1 MTIPSARRVARDP
14 RARSSSFAAAVRRSS
29 PALLALSFTA
39 IALLSGCGGAG
50 EPEVMELDVVDDVA
64 ARVEQFRPQ
73 PLDVD
78 LSGLSEG
85 DRRALDLLIE
95 ASDIVH
101 EIFGMQVWAERA
113 EMDVAVAEYDG
124 PDAHEVRTYYG
135 IMRGPWDRLEGDE
148 PWIGDTPKPE
158 GAGYYPADITE
169 EEFEAWIEAHP
180 GDEEAFRGLFT
191 VIRRQG
197 DRLIAL
203 PYSEAYAVQL
213 RRCADLLEQASEAT
227 DDPTL
232 REFLRLRARDLLRD
246 EYFESDM
253 AWMDLAGDLEVV
265 FGPYETYEDKL
276 FGYKAAFESFLCVV
290 DPEESRALDLYKAEL
305 PWLEM
310 NLPIP
315 DEHKNPNRGTESP
328 IRVANEVYTGGDTRA
343 GVQTI
348 AFNLPNDERV
358 REAKGSK
365 KVMLK
370 NVIEAKYHAV
380 LVPIAE
386 RIMDPSHVE
395 RVEMEAYFD
404 FVLHHEL
411 SHGLGPG
418 KLVIDGRETEV
429 RLELKDLYSPLE
441 EAKADVLGMYD
452 MYALVDKGVLPER
465 KVENLSWTVVPG
477 LFRSARFGV
486 TEAHGLGVVCQFN
499 YLAEKGALDISDDG
513 KFAPVESKW
522 RQAVTDLARELLM
535 LQANAD
541 YDAAKA
547 WVEKYGT
554 VSPGMQRALDALDDV
569 PVDIRPIYV
578 AAGEAT
584 GMEAGSR

>member
-1 MTIPSARRVARDP
+1 MIRT
-14 RARSSSFAAAVRRSS
+14 
-29 PALLALSFTA
+29 LSF
-39 IALLSGCGGAG
+39 LLVVLGMLGCGS
-50 EPEVMELDVVDDVA
+50 EPQPELVVVDDIE
-64 ARVEQFRPQ
+64 ARVAQFQ
-73 PLDVD
+73 PERIEAD
-78 LSGLSEG
+78 LSHLSEG
-85 DRRALDLLIE
+85 DRRALDLLVE

-101 EIFGMQVWAERA
+101 EIFGLQAWQHRA
-113 EMDVAVAEYDG
+113 ETDVAIAQYDG
-124 PDAHEVRTYYG
+124 PNADAVKTYYA
-135 IMRGPWDRLEGDE
+135 IMRHKWDRLLGDE
-148 PWIGDTPKPE
+148 PWLGTEERAP
-158 GAGYYPADITE
+158 GAGYYPEDMMVS
-169 EEFEAWIEAHP
+169 EFEGWLDAHP
-180 GDEEAFRGLFT
+180 EDREAFTSLFT
-191 VIRRQG
+191 VIRRQDDG
-197 DRLIAL
+197 LVAF
-203 PYSEAYAVQL
+203 PYSEAYAVQI
-213 RRCADLLEQASEAT
+213 RRAAELLEEAADAT

-232 REFLRLRARDLLRD
+232 ETFLRLRANDLLRD
-246 EYFESDM
+246 EYYESDM

-265 FGPYETYEDKL
+265 FGPYEVYEDKL

-290 DPEESRALDLYKAEL
+290 DPEDSQALAIYKSEL

-315 DEHKNPNRGTESP
+315 DQYKNPNRGSESP
-328 IRVANEVYTGGDTRA
+328 IRVVDLVYSAGDTRA

-365 KVMLK
+365 KVLLK

-386 RIMDPSHVE
+386 RVMRPEHVE
-395 RVEMEAYFD
+395 RVSMEAYTD

-411 SHGLGPG
+411 SHGIGPG

-429 RLELKDLYSPLE
+429 RLELKDLYSALE

-452 MYALVDKGVLPER
+452 IYALIDKGVLPPSKGED
-465 KVENLSWTVVPG
+465 LSWTVVPG

-499 YLAEKGALDISDDG
+499 YLHEKGALDISDDG
-513 KFAPVESKW
+513 KFAPVDAKW
-522 RQAVTDLARELLM
+522 RDAIRDLASELLM

-547 WVEKYGT
+547 WVDKYGAVT
-554 VSPGMQRALDALDDV
+554 PPLQRALDALSDV
-569 PVDIRPIYV
+569 PVDIRPVFAIKD
-578 AAGEAT
+578 
-584 GMEAGSR
+584 

>member
-1 MTIPSARRVARDP
+1 MMLRHFRL
-14 RARSSSFAAAVRRSS
+14 
-29 PALLALSFTA
+29 PALFL
-39 IALLSGCGGAG
+39 LLSMVGCAG
-50 EPEVMELDVVDDVA
+50 EPATPSLEVVDDIE
-64 ARVEQFRPQ
+64 ARVAQFTPQ
-73 PLDVD
+73 VLEVD
-78 LSGLSEG
+78 LDHLSAG
-85 DRRALDLLIE
+85 DRKALDLLVE
-95 ASDIVH
+95 ASDVAH
-101 EIFGMQVWAERA
+101 EIFGLQAWANRA
-113 EMDVAVAEYDG
+113 ETDAAVAAYDG
-124 PDAHEVRTYYG
+124 PDAEAVKTYYA
-135 IMRGPWDRLEGDE
+135 IMRHKWDRLQGDE
-148 PWIGDTPKPE
+148 PWMGTE
-158 GAGYYPADITE
+158 ERSHGAGFYPEDMTQ
-169 EEFEAWIEAHP
+169 EEFEAWIAANP
-180 GDEEAFRGLFT
+180 GDEEAFTGLFT

-197 DRLIAL
+197 ERLIAL
-203 PYSEAYAVQL
+203 PYSEAYAVQI
-213 RRCADLLEQASEAT
+213 RRCVDLLEQAADAT

-232 REFLRLRARDLLRD
+232 ETFLRLRAQDMLKD
-246 EYFESDM
+246 DYYASDM

-265 FGPYETYEDKL
+265 FGPYEVYEDKL

-290 DPEESRALDLYKAEL
+290 DPEDSAALEIYKAEL

-315 DEHKNPNRGTESP
+315 DEFKNPNRGSESP

-365 KVMLK
+365 KVLLK

-386 RIMDPSHVE
+386 RVMRPEHVA
-395 RVEMEAYFD
+395 RVSMEAYTD

-411 SHGLGPG
+411 SHGIGPG

-429 RLELKDLYSPLE
+429 RLELKELYSALE

-452 MYALVDKGVLPER
+452 MYALIDKGVLPAS
-465 KVENLSWTVVPG
+465 KGENLSWTVVPG

-499 YLAEKGALDISDDG
+499 YLHEKGALDISDDG
-513 KFAPVESKW
+513 KFAPVEAKW
-522 RQAVTDLARELLM
+522 KDAIRDLARELLM

-547 WVEKYGT
+547 WVDEYGAVT
-554 VSPGMQRALDALDDV
+554 PPLQKALDALSDV
-569 PVDIRPIYV
+569 PVDIRPEYAIK
-578 AAGEAT
+578 EH
-584 GMEAGSR
+584 